1 MKILNIRTIPGP
13 NVYSHQPVLVMK
25 LDLEDLAG
33 RESYELPGFIDRLL
47 QLLPG
52 CYEHYCGLGRRGGF
66 VERLRGGTYFGHIVE
81 HVALELTDAVGISTN
96 RGKTVEAEEP
106 GCYLVTVTYK
116 SEEGMKALLKTSVG
130 LVRPWWTTDPIRWRL
145 PYRPPATWWPGMSSA
160 RAQEQS
166 SVRRKSGV
174 FLGHA
179 RVAIVWCVWTWQ
191 ILPVRPR

>member
-33 RESYELPGFIDRLL
+33 RESYEVPGFIDRLL

-66 VERLRGGTYFGHIVE
+66 VERLRGGTYFGHVVE

-96 RGKTVEAEEP
+96 RGKTIAADEP
-106 GCYLVTVTYK
+106 GCYQVIVSYK
-116 SEEGMKALLKTSVG
+116 SEHGMKLLLEVAVELVDALVAGRDYALE
-130 LVRPWWTTDPIRWRL
+130 PRL
-145 PYRPPATWWPGMSSA
+145 DD
-160 RAQEQS
+160 
-166 SVRRKSGV
+166 VRRCVAKYD
-174 FLGHA
+174 LGPST
-179 RVAIVWCVWTWQ
+179 RAIVDAAEARGIPWT
-191 ILPVRPR
+191 